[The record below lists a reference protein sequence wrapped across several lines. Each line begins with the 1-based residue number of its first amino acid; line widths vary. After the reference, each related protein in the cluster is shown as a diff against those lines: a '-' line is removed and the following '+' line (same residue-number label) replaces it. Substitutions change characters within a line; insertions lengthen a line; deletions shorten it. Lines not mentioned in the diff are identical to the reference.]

1 MLRAFKSI
9 RFQILAIVLVCY
21 LAPTL
26 LLGQY
31 MGSVFFEDLRKKTE
45 AALTSGVEHARALT
59 VQNIEQIVTL
69 AKDAT
74 YDGELTSAFTQYSL
88 GNIADAEFLRLS
100 RAYIERKY
108 GREPELTFAT
118 YFTLDRPEL
127 LIYNRANYAQAQ
139 RFQETAQAAVL
150 ALGSE
155 LDTKCLFWEA
165 DGSAYLVRNLMNL
178 KMQRFGMLVLGV
190 DMEKALA
197 PLSELAA
204 AWDAQMDVKLGQAGD
219 AHMEWDTLPNGLWEP
234 ANCDQLIYTLK
245 NETRDWD
252 LAVRLSISKER
263 IYGEMWAFR
272 RLMGGLLLLLVP
284 IMAVI
289 LWYVRRRIVKPITLL
304 ANASKRIEAGELGV
318 TVPMHGD
325 DELGNLGRAFSRMST
340 RIAELIDKTYKEE
353 IALRDARIQAMQSR
367 INPHFINN
375 ALESINWQA
384 RMEGSGKVSAMV
396 EALSVLLNASMA
408 RANRRMVLL
417 REEVEVA
424 QAYLYFVSQ
433 RFGDRLRVACDI
445 PAETLDFTVPLL
457 SIQPLLENAIEHGI
471 APAGGGELN
480 LLCRLDG
487 GRLTVEVTNS
497 GHPIGPEDEKR
508 IALSLAGD
516 NQGGTHLGLANISSR
531 LRLIYEGAAVL
542 AVSSDGQG
550 KTVARLTLPA
560 RQPPAQADTT
570 ERI

>member
-9 RFQILAIVLVCY
+9 RVQILAIVLVCY
-21 LAPTL
+21 LTPTL

-59 VQNIEQIVTL
+59 VQNIEQLVTL

-74 YDGELTSAFTQYSL
+74 YDGELTSAYTQYSL

-100 RAYIERKY
+100 RTYIERKY
-108 GREPELTFAT
+108 GREPELTFSA
-118 YFTLDRPEL
+118 YFTLERPEL
-127 LIYNRANYAQAQ
+127 LIYNRASYAPAQ
-139 RFQETAQAAVL
+139 RFQETAQAAAL

-155 LDTKCLFWEA
+155 LDTKCLFWE
-165 DGSAYLVRNLMNL
+165 GGGNVCLVRNLMNL

-190 DMEKALA
+190 DMNLVLA
-197 PLSELAA
+197 PLSDLAA
-204 AWDAQMDVKLGQAGD
+204 AWDAQMDVKLGQAGATQLNWD
-219 AHMEWDTLPNGLWEP
+219 ALPSGLWEP
-234 ANCDQLIYTLK
+234 EDSEHLIYTLK
-245 NETRDWD
+245 DEARDWE

-272 RLMGGLLLLLVP
+272 RLMAGLLMLLVP
-284 IMAVI
+284 IMAI
-289 LWYVRRRIVKPITLL
+289 MLWYVRRRIVKPITLL

-325 DELGNLGRAFSRMST
+325 DELGNLGQAFSRMST

-384 RMEGSGKVSAMV
+384 RMEGCEKVSAMV

-408 RANRRMVLL
+408 KANRRMVLL

-424 QAYLYFVSQ
+424 EAYLYFVSQ
-433 RFGDRLRVACDI
+433 RFGDRLCVTCDI
-445 PAETLDFTVPLL
+445 PSEALGFTVPLL

-471 APAGGGELN
+471 APAGGGELG
-480 LLCRLDG
+480 LLCRLDDE
-487 GRLTVEVTNS
+487 RLTVEVTNS
-497 GHPIGPEDEKR
+497 GQRISPEDEKR

-516 NQGGTHLGLANISSR
+516 NQGGIHLGLANISSR
-531 LRLIYEGAAVL
+531 LRLIYEGAAGL
-542 AVSSDGQG
+542 TVSSGERG
-550 KTVARLTLPA
+550 LTVARLTLPA
-560 RQPPAQADTT
+560 RHPSAQADTT
-570 ERI
+570 EHI